1 MLNIHRI
8 DHVALTSR
16 DVDAAAA
23 FYTRIGFEVVLRL
36 PRATFLRHGE
46 AIVALFPAR
55 DDARDGKARGPV
67 DSSTIAIQHVAFRV
81 AEGSLEELK
90 SRLETLGIAVRGP
103 IDHEINRSIYFEDAD
118 GHQLELTHPI

>member
-23 FYTRIGFEVVLRL
+23 FYLRIGFELVLRL
-36 PRATFLRHGE
+36 PRATFLRQGD
-46 AIVALFPAR
+46 AVLALFPAGEG
-55 DDARDGKARGPV
+55 ARDGKARGPV
-67 DSSTIAIQHVAFRV
+67 DAAAVAIQHVAFRV

-90 SRLETLGIAVRGP
+90 SGLETLGIAVRGP

-118 GHQLELTHPI
+118 GHQLELTHPL

>member
-16 DVDAAAA
+16 DIDAAAA
-23 FYTRIGFEVVLRL
+23 LYTQIGFEVVLRL

-46 AIVALFPAR
+46 AVVALFPAR
-55 DDARDGKARGPV
+55 EDARDGKGRGAV
-67 DSSTIAIQHVAFRV
+67 DNSTVAIQHVAFRV